1 MRKISK
7 RVLALALAM
16 STLLTACGGNSGSN
30 ATNTE
35 TPDVNTEVSTQVV
48 DDRLAAEVITV
59 DMATYDAK
67 SSEVYNAAL
76 GEFITTYEAAKAA
89 DSLSERHALMAV
101 AEAKL
106 MESAVMLPTTTRGGN
121 YAISRVAPYSV
132 PYSLWGNDPDR
143 FYTTIVATE
152 PITKEHRDTMKAKW
166 TELKGTGTYEEWVK
180 SFLTENGYTLKD
192 SYSYG
197 YTGDPETWD
206 ALATSKAVDSEMI
219 VQTYDG
225 LVVYD
230 MEGTMQPALAESWS
244 VSEDGLTYTFKI
256 RQGVKWVD
264 SQGREL
270 GTVTADD
277 FVAGMQHMLDAMGG
291 LEYLVQ
297 GVIAGVNEY
306 IAGEITDFAQ
316 VGVTAVDEYTLT
328 YTLEAPTS
336 YFMTMLGYNVFAP
349 MNRDYY
355 VSQGGK
361 FGAEYDPT
369 AADYLYGTTK
379 DNIAYCGPFLC
390 TNATASNTIAFE
402 ANPTYWN
409 KDAMNVTKLTALFND
424 GTEATKAYK
433 DAMAG
438 TIDGAGLN
446 SSSLELAKTDGVFDT
461 LAYIS
466 STDATS
472 YMGFYNLNR
481 SAFAN
486 TNDTTTVVSTQT
498 VTDAARTNAAMNNVH
513 FRRAISMAVDRAAYN
528 AQKNG
533 EDLKLNSL
541 RNAYTPG
548 HFVFLE
554 EEVTI
559 DINGTATTFPAQTPY
574 GAIMQAQIDA
584 DGVAITVYKE
594 GAENGSDGFDGWFNP
609 EAAVAELEL
618 AIADLAAAG
627 VEVSAENPIVIDYP
641 FASNSETYTNVANVY
656 KQSVE
661 SVLGGKVVVN
671 LVTCVDYNEWYYT
684 GYYTSYGYEANYDMY
699 DLSGWGPDYG
709 DPQTYLDTFL
719 PDYAGYM
726 AKCCGIF

>member
-7 RVLALALAM
+7 RVFALALAM
-16 STLLTACGGNSGSN
+16 STLLTACGGNGGSN

-35 TPDVNTEVSTQVV
+35 TPNNSEVSTQVV
-48 DDRLAAEVITV
+48 DNTLAAEGIVFDIN
-59 DMATYDAK
+59 TYDAK
-67 SSEVYNAAL
+67 SAEVYEAAL
-76 GEFITTYEAAKAA
+76 GEFLTAYEAAKAV
-89 DSLSERHALMAV
+89 DNISERYALMAI

-106 MESAVMLPTTTRGGN
+106 MESAVMLPLTTRGGN
-121 YAISRVAPYSV
+121 YAISRVAPYTV

-256 RQGVKWVD
+256 REGVKWVD
-264 SQGREL
+264 SQGREV

-316 VGVTAVDEYTLT
+316 VGVKAVDEYTLT

-438 TIDGAGLN
+438 TIDGACLN

-486 TNDTTTVVSTQT
+486 TNDPTTVVSTQT

-513 FRRAISMAVDRAAYN
+513 FRRAISFAVDRAAYN

>member
-7 RVLALALAM
+7 RVFALALAM
-16 STLLTACGGNSGSN
+16 STLLTACGGNGGSN

-35 TPDVNTEVSTQVV
+35 ATNTEVSTQVV

-67 SSEVYNAAL
+67 SAEVYNAAL
-76 GEFITTYEAAKAA
+76 SEFITTYEAAKAV
-89 DSLSERHALMAV
+89 DNVSERQALMAI

-121 YAISRVAPYSV
+121 YAISRVVPYSV

-152 PITKEHRDTMKAKW
+152 PITKEHRDVMKAKW
-166 TELKGTGTYEEWVK
+166 TELKGTGTYEEWAK
-180 SFLTENGYTLKD
+180 SFLAENGYSLKD

-244 VSEDGLTYTFKI
+244 VSEDGLTYTFNI

-264 SQGREL
+264 SQGREV

-297 GVIAGVNEY
+297 GVIVGVNEY

-316 VGVTAVDEYTLT
+316 VGVKAVDEYTLT

-446 SSSLELAKTDGVFDT
+446 SSSLELAKSEGVFDT

-481 SAFAN
+481 AAFAN
-486 TNDTTTVVSTQT
+486 TNDPTTVVSTQT

-513 FRRAISMAVDRAAYN
+513 FRRAISFAVDRAAYN

-541 RNAYTPG
+541 RNSYTPG

-554 EEVTI
+554 EEVTV

-584 DGVAITVYKE
+584 DGVTMTVYKE

>member
-7 RVLALALAM
+7 RVFALALAM

>member
-7 RVLALALAM
+7 RVFALALAM
-16 STLLTACGGNSGSN
+16 STLLTACGGNGG
-30 ATNTE
+30 ADTPNTE
-35 TPDVNTEVSTQVV
+35 ATNTEVSTQVV
-48 DDRLAAEVITV
+48 DDRLAAEVITA
-59 DMATYDAK
+59 DLATYDAK
-67 SSEVYNAAL
+67 SAEVYNAAL
-76 GEFITTYEAAKAA
+76 SEFITTYEAAKAV
-89 DSLSERHALMAV
+89 DNVSERQALMAI

-106 MESAVMLPTTTRGGN
+106 MESAVMLPTTTQGGN
-121 YAISRVAPYSV
+121 YAISRVAPYTV

-152 PITKEHRDTMKAKW
+152 PITTEHRDTMKAKW

-180 SFLTENGYTLKD
+180 SFLAENGYSLKD

-230 MEGTMQPALAESWS
+230 MEGVMQPALAESWS

-256 RQGVKWVD
+256 REGVKWVD
-264 SQGREL
+264 SQGREV

-297 GVIAGVNEY
+297 GVITGVNEY

-316 VGVTAVDEYTLT
+316 VGVKAVDEYTLT

-349 MNRDYY
+349 MNRAYY
-355 VSQGGK
+355 ASQGGK

-433 DAMAG
+433 DTMAG

-466 STDATS
+466 STNATS

-481 SAFAN
+481 NAFAN
-486 TNDTTTVVSTQT
+486 TNDTTTVISTQT

-513 FRRAISMAVDRAAYN
+513 FRRAISFAVDRAAYN

-541 RNAYTPG
+541 RNSYTPG

-554 EEVTI
+554 EEVTV

-661 SVLGGKVVVN
+661 SVLGGKVVIN